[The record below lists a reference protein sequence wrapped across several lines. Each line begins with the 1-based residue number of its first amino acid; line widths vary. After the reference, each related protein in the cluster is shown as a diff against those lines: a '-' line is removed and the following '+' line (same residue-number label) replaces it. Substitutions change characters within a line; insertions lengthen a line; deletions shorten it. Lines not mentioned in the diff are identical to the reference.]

1 MRLQNAIRA
10 FLVLA
15 FALFFLLP
23 FPTQAQRS
31 ATITGVVTDTSGA
44 AVPNATITVRPAG
57 NSSAPPIFAR
67 SHDDGAFSMDLAPGT
82 YRVTVTRKSF
92 ATTSQQFTV
101 EAGKKVEWNVKLGL
115 ETQSASVIV
124 SDSLTPE
131 EASKTIS
138 QVDVVTAEDIDHLQQ
153 IALAPTLTT
162 QPGATLARL
171 GPYGGITSFFLDG
184 GNSNFTKFLVDGV
197 PMNQPGG
204 AIDLSNLDVMNL
216 DKIEIVHGASSA
228 LYGSDALSGVVQ
240 LFTHRGDTEIPVIT
254 AEGEGGTFGTG
265 RGLLSISGILAHRFD
280 YSASGTYFSTEGQ
293 GVYDQFKDTGLSGNF
308 GYKINDANQLRL
320 TVRSDDSYADQPGQT
335 LLEPPAIG
343 QNARLL
349 NVFAS
354 VSWDSQISSN
364 WQNHLIGT
372 EAYNRGYYAPYAD
385 LEQYNRAGFED
396 QLTYLFHNGGATIG
410 YMYEVE
416 NGWADGPPHLR
427 RNNMAGYSEI
437 HYNFTPRFNVVV
449 GARAED
455 NAQFGTRVVP
465 RVGGSYTLRYGNEEI
480 GATRIRSS
488 YGEGIKE
495 PSFSQSFS
503 EDPCF
508 LGNPLL
514 DPERSKT
521 FSAGI
526 EQLFAS
532 NRVRF
537 TVDYFYNRFYDIVS
551 FNFDPTVTP
560 TCPFGSGD
568 YYNTDKARAS
578 GANSSI
584 EAKVTSWF
592 TISGNYSYDNS
603 RVLLA
608 PNATDPSEIAGNRL
622 FLRPLH
628 SANLIF
634 NARWRT
640 TNWNLAGTY
649 VGRRADSDFLGY
661 GLTSV
666 GSYVRWDFAAVAP
679 IRYGFAVTTRVENL
693 FDRKYEDAIGYPAL
707 GRSYLL
713 GIRYTWGG
721 DHPRGSH

>member
-1 MRLQNAIRA
+1 MRLHSIARVFWI
-10 FLVLA
+10 LA
-15 FALFFLLP
+15 VALFFVLP
-23 FPTQAQRS
+23 FPSHAQQQG
-31 ATITGVVTDTSGA
+31 TIAGIVTDVSGGA
-44 AVPNATITVRPAG
+44 IANATIAVRPAG
-57 NSSAPPIFAR
+57 DVSATPVETR
-67 SHDDGAFSMDLAPGT
+67 SHDDGKFAVNVAPGT
-82 YRVTVTRKSF
+82 YRVTVVRSSF
-92 ATTSQQFTV
+92 STVKETATV
-101 EAGKKVEWNVKLGL
+101 GAGETHEWNVRL
-115 ETQSASVIV
+115 ELATQSASVV
-124 SDSLTPE
+124 VTDSLTPE
-131 EASKTIS
+131 QATQAIS
-138 QVDVVTAEDIDHLQQ
+138 RVDVVTSQDIDNRQQ
-153 IALAPTLTT
+153 ISLGPTLTT
-162 QPGATLARL
+162 QPGAALARL

-204 AIDLSNLDVMNL
+204 AIDLSDLGTANL
-216 DKIEIVHGASSA
+216 DKIEVVHGASSA

-240 LFTHRGDTEIPVIT
+240 LFTHRGTTETPIIT
-254 AEGEGGTFGTG
+254 AEGDGGTFGTG
-265 RGLLSISGILAHRFD
+265 RGLLSISGLLAHRFD

-293 GVYDQFKDTGLSGNF
+293 GVYDQYKDTGLSGNF
-308 GYKINDANQLRL
+308 GYKVNDANQLRL
-320 TVRSDDSYADQPGQT
+320 TVRSDNSYADQPGQT

-349 NVFAS
+349 NVYTSA
-354 VSWDSQISSN
+354 SWDSQISEN

-372 EAYNRGYYAPYAD
+372 EAYNRGYFAPFAD
-385 LEQYNRAGFED
+385 QEQYNRAGFED
-396 QLTYLFHNGGATIG
+396 NLSYLFRNGGATVG

-416 NGWADGPPHLR
+416 NGWPGGPPHRR
-427 RNNMAGYSEI
+427 RNNMAGYAEV

-455 NAQFGTRVVP
+455 NAQFGTRFVP
-465 RVGGSYTLRYGNEEI
+465 RVGGTYTLRYGNETV

-495 PSFSQSFS
+495 PSLAQSFS

-532 NRVRF
+532 NRVKF
-537 TVDYFYNRFYDIVS
+537 SVDYFHNQFYDIVS
-551 FNFDPTVTP
+551 FAFDPTVTP
-560 TCPFGSGD
+560 TCPFGSGN
-568 YYNTDKARAS
+568 YFNTDKARAF

-584 EAKVTSWF
+584 EAKITSWL
-592 TISGNYSYDNS
+592 TITGNYSYDNS
-603 RVLLA
+603 KVLVA
-608 PNATDPSEIAGNRL
+608 PNATDPSEVPGNRL

-634 NARWRT
+634 NAHWKT
-640 TNWNLAGTY
+640 TNWNIAGTY
-649 VGRRADSDFLGY
+649 VGRRADSDFLGE
-661 GLTSV
+661 GLTSL
-666 GSYVRWDFAAVAP
+666 GSFVRWDFAAVVP

-693 FDRKYEDAIGYPAL
+693 IDRQYQDAIGYPAL

-713 GIRYTWGG
+713 GMRYTWGG
-721 DHPRGSH
+721 DR

>member
-10 FLVLA
+10 FFILA
-15 FALFFLLP
+15 FALILLLP
-23 FPTQAQRS
+23 LSTHAQQS
-31 ATITGVVTDTSGA
+31 GTITGVVTDTSGA
-44 AVPNATITVRPAG
+44 VVQNATITVRPAG
-57 NSSAPPIFAR
+57 NASAPPIFAR
-67 SHDDGAFSMDLAPGT
+67 SHDDGAFSLDVAPGT
-82 YRVTVTRKSF
+82 YRVTVARRSF
-92 ATTSQQFTV
+92 STASRDFTV
-101 EAGKKVEWNVKLGL
+101 AAGATPEWNVKLGL

-131 EASKTIS
+131 EASKTVS

-254 AEGEGGTFGTG
+254 AEGDGGTFGTG
-265 RGLLSISGILAHRFD
+265 RGLLSISGILARRFD
-280 YSASGTYFSTEGQ
+280 YSASGTYFSTDGQ

-416 NGWADGPPHLR
+416 NGWA
-427 RNNMAGYSEI
+427 
-437 HYNFTPRFNVVV
+437 
-449 GARAED
+449 
-455 NAQFGTRVVP
+455 
-465 RVGGSYTLRYGNEEI
+465 
-480 GATRIRSS
+480 
-488 YGEGIKE
+488 
-495 PSFSQSFS
+495 
-503 EDPCF
+503 
-508 LGNPLL
+508 
-514 DPERSKT
+514 
-521 FSAGI
+521 
-526 EQLFAS
+526 
-532 NRVRF
+532 
-537 TVDYFYNRFYDIVS
+537 
-551 FNFDPTVTP
+551 
-560 TCPFGSGD
+560 
-568 YYNTDKARAS
+568 
-578 GANSSI
+578 
-584 EAKVTSWF
+584 
-592 TISGNYSYDNS
+592 
-603 RVLLA
+603 
-608 PNATDPSEIAGNRL
+608 
-622 FLRPLH
+622 
-628 SANLIF
+628 
-634 NARWRT
+634 
-640 TNWNLAGTY
+640 
-649 VGRRADSDFLGY
+649 
-661 GLTSV
+661 
-666 GSYVRWDFAAVAP
+666 
-679 IRYGFAVTTRVENL
+679 
-693 FDRKYEDAIGYPAL
+693 
-707 GRSYLL
+707 
-713 GIRYTWGG
+713 
-721 DHPRGSH
+721 

>member
-1 MRLQNAIRA
+1 MRLLRIRV
-10 FLVLA
+10 FVFVL
-15 FALFFLLP
+15 FALATFSLL
-23 FPTQAQRS
+23 FPRPAQAQQQ
-31 ATITGVVTDTSGA
+31 TITGVVTDASGA
-44 AVPNATITVRPAG
+44 AVAGATISVKPVVDP
-57 NSSAPPIFAR
+57 SATPIVTR
-67 SHDDGAFSMDLAPGT
+67 SREDGTFSLDLAPGT
-82 YRVTVTRKSF
+82 YRASVERESF
-92 ATTSQQFTV
+92 AKATQDFTV
-101 EAGKKVEWNVKLGL
+101 AATAAGTELKLRL
-115 ETQSASVIV
+115 QLATQSASVIV
-124 SDSLTPE
+124 SDSLNPE
-131 EASKTIS
+131 QATQAVSR
-138 QVDVVTAEDIDHLQQ
+138 VDVITSQNLDDLQQ
-153 IALAPTLTT
+153 NSLAPALTT
-162 QPGATLARL
+162 QPGAALSRL
-171 GPYGGITSFFLDG
+171 GRYGGVTSFFLDG

-204 AIDLSNLDVMNL
+204 AVDLSDLDTANL
-216 DKIEIVHGASSA
+216 DKIEVVHGASSA

-240 LFTHRGDTEIPVIT
+240 LFTHRGTTEIPIIT
-254 AEGEGGTFGTG
+254 AEGDGGTFGTG
-265 RGLLSISGILAHRFD
+265 RGLLSISGLLAQRFD
-280 YSASGTYFSTEGQ
+280 YSASGTYFSTDGQ
-293 GVYDQFKDTGLSGNF
+293 GVYDQYKDTGLSGNF
-308 GYKINDANQLRL
+308 GYKVNDANQLRL
-320 TVRSDDSYADQPGQT
+320 TVRSDNSYADQPGQVID
-335 LLEPPAIG
+335 PGFPYIG

-349 NVFAS
+349 NVYTSA
-354 VSWDSQISSN
+354 SWDSQISDN

-385 LEQYNRAGFED
+385 QEQYNRAGFED
-396 QLTYLFHNGGATIG
+396 NLSYLFRNGGATVG

-416 NGWADGPPHLR
+416 NGWPGGPPHRR
-427 RNNMAGYSEI
+427 RNNMAGYAEV

-465 RVGGSYTLRYGNEEI
+465 RVGGSYTLRYGNETV

-495 PSFSQSFS
+495 PSLAQSFS

-508 LGNPLL
+508 MGNPLL

-532 NRVRF
+532 NRVKF
-537 TVDYFYNRFYDIVS
+537 SVDYFHNQFYDIVS
-551 FNFDPTVTP
+551 FGFDPTVTP
-560 TCPFGSGD
+560 TCPFGSGN
-568 YYNTDKARAS
+568 YYNTDKARAF

-592 TISGNYSYDNS
+592 TITGNYSYDNS
-603 RVLLA
+603 KVLLA

-628 SANLIF
+628 AANLIF
-634 NARWRT
+634 NARWKR
-640 TNWNLAGTY
+640 TNWNIAGTY

-666 GSYVRWDFAAVAP
+666 GSYVRWDFAAMVP
-679 IRYGFAVTTRVENL
+679 IHYGFAVTTRVENL
-693 FDRKYEDAIGYPAL
+693 FDRQYQDAIGYPAL

-713 GIRYTWGG
+713 GMRYTWGG
-721 DHPRGSH
+721 NR